1 MDFHRDRAL
10 IGVKVEQSTMLNRD
24 FLLRIRIR
32 QEAKSCLDIGQAR
45 GNWGC
50 RISCLNQ
57 NFQNLGIFRM
67 KANKLKA
74 CETAWDVRRIL
85 TRYVIGGVF
94 IYKAFNLPATSL
106 IKSMFW

>member
-1 MDFHRDRAL
+1 
-10 IGVKVEQSTMLNRD
+10 
-24 FLLRIRIR
+24 
-32 QEAKSCLDIGQAR
+32 
-45 GNWGC
+45 
-50 RISCLNQ
+50 
-57 NFQNLGIFRM
+57 M